1 MFDSALIVAPMA
13 GGPST
18 PELVVAAAGSGA
30 IGFLAAGYKS
40 VEALAT
46 QISTVRQSTEN
57 FGVNL
62 FVPDERQVDQEAL
75 AAYRA
80 ELQGEADR
88 YQVEL
93 PELVGADD
101 DGWQAK
107 LDLLT
112 AQPPRFVSFTF
123 GLPSS
128 SMVSA
133 LQRQGSTV
141 LATITSASEAA
152 LATEIGV
159 DALVAQHPDAGGHSG
174 AFLDL
179 DAKPQPGSLLDLL
192 KDIRQLS
199 SLPIVAAG
207 GIAEAATVSQLVRA
221 GASAVQLG
229 TAFLRA
235 TEAGTKEVHRLA
247 LDDRTF
253 TQTTRT
259 RAFSGRW
266 ARGLENRF
274 IREHRRAP
282 SGYPQIHH
290 LTTGLRAAAAIQGDA
305 DGVNLWAGTG
315 YPLARAASSA
325 EIIAALS
332 RQL

>member
-1 MFDSALIVAPMA
+1 MFDSNLIVAPMA

-18 PELVVAAAGSGA
+18 PELVVAAAESGA

-40 VEALAT
+40 VDALAT
-46 QISTVRQSTEN
+46 QISAVRQSTEN

-62 FVPDERQVDQEAL
+62 FVPDQRPVDQGAL
-75 AAYRA
+75 AAYRV
-80 ELQGEADR
+80 ELQTEASR
-88 YQVEL
+88 YRVEL
-93 PELVGADD
+93 PELAGPDD
-101 DGWQAK
+101 DAWSEK

-128 SMVSA
+128 RVLST
-133 LQRQGSTV
+133 LQRQGSLV
-141 LATITSASEAA
+141 LATVTSAEEAQQ
-152 LATEIGV
+152 ATELGV
-159 DALVAQHPDAGGHSG
+159 DALVLQHPDAGGHSA

-179 DAKPQPGSLLDLL
+179 EATPWSGSLHGLL
-192 KDIRQLS
+192 KAVRQLS
-199 SLPIVAAG
+199 SLPLVAAG
-207 GIAEAATVSQLVRA
+207 GIADSAAVSGSLQA

-229 TAFLRA
+229 TAFLKA
-235 TEAGTKEVHRLA
+235 KEAGTKEVHRSA
-247 LDDRTF
+247 LDDRRFGRTA
-253 TQTTRT
+253 RT

-274 IREHRRAP
+274 IREHSGAP

-290 LTTGLRAAAAIQGDA
+290 LTSELRSAAAAQGDA

-315 YPLARAASSA
+315 YSLARTATSA
-325 EIIAALS
+325 EIIAELS
-332 RQL
+332 RQI